1 MGKRADL
8 KMNQQRR
15 FESRPLP
22 VSACEPQRGGIASD
36 AASQSDD
43 EDSSIACF
51 VKFSSAKLGKMNG
64 QQFVMN

>member
-1 MGKRADL
+1 MAVHVREIEKEIGAETVKLIHDEA
-8 KMNQQRR
+8 
-15 FESRPLP
+15 
-22 VSACEPQRGGIASD
+22 QRGGIASD